1 MENPF
6 EIIIDKLNN
15 IETILMKLQSV
26 NTLTE
31 LGIST
36 ENEIMNIEQLSKY
49 IHLSKSTIYSHT
61 ANRKIPFYKSAK
73 RVYFKKSEIDAWLTK
88 NKISTVDEIEEKA
101 INYIIR
107 KGKVWK

>member
-6 EIIIDKLNN
+6 EVIIDKLNN
-15 IETILMKLQSV
+15 IETILKQLQ
-26 NTLTE
+26 
-31 LGIST
+31 GIKSLNDVVST

-49 IHLSKSTIYSHT
+49 INLSKSTIYSHT

-88 NKISTVDEIEEKA
+88 NKIITTDEIEEQA
-101 INYIIR
+101 INYIIK
-107 KGKVWK
+107 KGRVWK